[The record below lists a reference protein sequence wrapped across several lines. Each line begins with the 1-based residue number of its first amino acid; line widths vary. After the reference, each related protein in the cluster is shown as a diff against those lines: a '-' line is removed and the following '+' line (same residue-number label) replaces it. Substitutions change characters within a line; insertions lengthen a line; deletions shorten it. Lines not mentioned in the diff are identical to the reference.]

1 MAIPADGVLLH
12 IGVHKT
18 GTTAMQAA
26 LADAREDLVAA
37 GVLYPGSRPAHH
49 RAALS
54 SMNHGWGWQD
64 RGGEQVGPQAFKDLA
79 HEVKSHRGRVCISS
93 EFFCEADEAT
103 ARTIVESLGGS
114 RVHVVVTLRNLGR
127 LLPSSWQQYL
137 KYGMTTGYEKWL
149 GDVFA
154 APEDSQHMT
163 PSFWK
168 RHDHGAVVER
178 WAAAVGADHVTVLVL
193 ENVERDFPFRQFAE
207 LLDIDPEILVSR
219 MSLTSNR
226 SMTAAEAEF
235 LLRLNRR
242 IVNDLTWGQYRS
254 LVREGLARTLV
265 EGRAPDQREPGL
277 STPDWALDAAAAKGS
292 AAVAVIRACGVPVRG
307 DLDALAT
314 RVPTMPAVPEQTDVP
329 IEAAVQALVGV
340 LMAQSADDNAGLV
353 GRVRKAAG
361 RRVRGVLR

>member
-1 MAIPADGVLLH
+1 MAIPDAGVLLH

-18 GTTAMQAA
+18 GTTSMQAA
-26 LADAREDLVAA
+26 LADARDDLMAA
-37 GVLYPGSRPAHH
+37 GVLYPGHRPAHH

-54 SMNHGWGWQD
+54 AMNHGWGWQD
-64 RGGEQVGPQAFKDLA
+64 RGGEKVGPQAFRDLTR
-79 HEVKSHRGRVCISS
+79 EVSAHRGRVCISS
-93 EFFCEADEAT
+93 EFFCEADEET

-114 RVHVVVTLRNLGR
+114 RVQVVITLRNLGR

-154 APEDSQHMT
+154 APGESQHMT

-178 WAAAVGADHVTVLVL
+178 WAGAVGADNVTVLVL
-193 ENVERDFPFRQFAE
+193 EDVDRAFPFRAFAE
-207 LLDIDPEILVSR
+207 MLDVDSDLLVSR

-242 IVNDLTWGQYRS
+242 IVTSLSWDQYRA
-254 LVREGLARTLV
+254 LVREALARTLV
-265 EGRAPDQREPGL
+265 EGRTPEEQEKGL
-277 STPDWALDAAAAKGS
+277 STPDWALDAAVVKGTES
-292 AAVAVIRACGVPVRG
+292 VRRIRETGVQVVG
-307 DLDALAT
+307 DLDALCV
-314 RVPTMPAVPEQTDVP
+314 RVPTMPVVPEPQDMP
-329 IEAAVQALVGV
+329 IDAAVQALVGV
-340 LMAQSADDNAGLV
+340 LTARTAADESSLV
-353 GRVRKAAG
+353 HRVRRSAG
-361 RRVRGVLR
+361 RRIRGVLP